1 MSNSQST
8 SNSKS
13 ASSMAELMA
22 KQSGAFQV
30 LQKGQEIE
38 GTVKKLTPKEIL
50 LDIGAKG
57 DALVI
62 EYDKNNLEQLLSML
76 KVGDTVKA
84 TVISTESEEGFPVVS
99 LRRMLGQK
107 TFGELE
113 DAYEN
118 DTVITVSVES
128 PTRGGY
134 FAVSE
139 NGIRGFLPTSQIIS
153 EGDIVRGTLQVKII
167 EFDRGK
173 KRVIFSQKATQYETN
188 IEELKKLFPKGEKVK
203 GVVSQLLPYG
213 FFVEFEKNGKKAEGF
228 VHISEISHDRV
239 ENLSELY
246 KKGDA
251 VEAVILEIDS
261 ENKRV
266 SLSVKQLLGD
276 VFKEASE
283 KYKKDM
289 EVKGTVID
297 VKARGVTLELE
308 KEVKGFISV
317 DSIPAGTEYKKGET
331 VTATVTDIDM
341 RKRVVVL
348 TPVVTKTFVGYR

>member
-1 MSNSQST
+1 
-8 SNSKS
+8 
-13 ASSMAELMA
+13 MAELMA

-62 EYDKNNLEQLLSML
+62 EYDKNNLDQLLSML

-84 TVISTESEEGFPVVS
+84 VVISTESEEGFPVVS

-107 TFGELE
+107 TFGELD
-113 DAYEN
+113 DAYKN
-118 DTVITVSVES
+118 DAIIEISVLE

-134 FAVSE
+134 FAQSK
-139 NGIRGFLPTSQIIS
+139 NGIKGFLPSSQVIEENLTNSTIS
-153 EGDIVRGTLQVKII
+153 AKII
-167 EFDRGK
+167 ELDKVK

-188 IEELKKLFPKGEKVK
+188 LDELKKLFPKGEKVS
-203 GVVSQLLPYG
+203 GSISQILPYG
-213 FFVEFEKNGKKAEGF
+213 FFVEVEKNGKKAEGF

-239 ENLSELY
+239 ENLNELY
-246 KKGDA
+246 KKGDSVDVA
-251 VEAVILEIDS
+251 VLDVDA

-266 SLSVKQLLGD
+266 SLSVKQLSGD

-283 KYKKDM
+283 KYKKDT
-289 EVKGTVID
+289 EVTATVTD
-297 VKARGVTLELE
+297 VKSRGVTLEIE
-308 KEVKGFISV
+308 KGVKGFISA

-331 VTATVTDIDM
+331 VTATVTNVDA